1 MAMLS
6 NHALIGLLVYVIRPG
21 LRTTCRSYHHDACCV
36 LRACVLGTCHSMLYS
51 PQLWRFVQL
60 ICSLLD
66 DGPVRILPGRAPM
79 SPLDGSLANANAE
92 TVQSVYDCYRVD
104 GSFS

>member
-36 LRACVLGTCHSMLYS
+36 LRAACL
-51 PQLWRFVQL
+51 
-60 ICSLLD
+60 
-66 DGPVRILPGRAPM
+66 RAGHL
-79 SPLDGSLANANAE
+79 PLDALFPSALAGCPINLFTSRRWPSPHLARPYSYVAIG
-92 TVQSVYDCYRVD
+92 RVACECECRD
-104 GSFS
+104 GTECV